1 MGETLQAQICGP
13 SLVCGPWCMC
23 VHTCGCTLAC
33 VCLGLVCQILSLF

>member
-33 VCLGLVCQILSLF
+33 MCLGLVCQILSLF